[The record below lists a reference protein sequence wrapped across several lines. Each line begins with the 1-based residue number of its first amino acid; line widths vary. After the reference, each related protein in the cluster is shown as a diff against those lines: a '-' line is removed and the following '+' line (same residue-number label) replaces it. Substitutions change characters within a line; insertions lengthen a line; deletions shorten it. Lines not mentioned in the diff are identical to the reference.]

1 VLVRIGPLP
10 ERPLEASAAFHAE
23 WLPRIIE
30 ALAGADELVLAF
42 ESADHAHRGWRLA
55 AVQGLAREY
64 APKRINAVAS
74 VDDAAIAAAETY
86 LAAASGVTGQYWA
99 LDGSGAGNALG

>member
-1 VLVRIGPLP
+1 MRIGPLP

-23 WLPRIIE
+23 CLPRIVE
-30 ALAGADELVLAF
+30 SLAQGDDLVLAF
-42 ESADHAHRGWRLA
+42 DPTDHTHRAWRLA

-74 VDDAAIAAAETY
+74 VDDAAIAAAEAY
-86 LAAASGVTGQYWA
+86 IAAASGVTGQYWA